1 MTTAVPTR
9 DELLAFIR
17 ESDRQM
23 DKRDLARAFKLKGQ
37 ARIDLKELLRELED
51 EGLLERGRGK
61 KMGAPGTLPSVTVVD
76 VVRVTGDGDL
86 MAHPAGWR
94 GDEEPPQ
101 ILFLANDKDAR
112 DIAVGSKVLARLT
125 KTGEQRYTAQV
136 IRHLKSGPRRFLAVV
151 AEQDGALF
159 LRAAYRGDRNDYRIT
174 SAGPPPEP
182 GTIVW
187 AAAKPGRRSIPSAS
201 IVETLGHLD
210 EPNAISALAIAEHD
224 IPVEFPAEAVAE
236 AEAAKPVSLED
247 GREDLRH
254 LPLVTIDGADARDFD
269 DAVHAEALDGGGWRI
284 TVAIADVAWYV
295 RPGSALDREA
305 EMRGNSVYFPDRVVP
320 MLPEALSNDLCS
332 LRPDGDRAC
341 MAAVMEFDA
350 DGIKR
355 RHRFVRGLMRSAAR
369 LIYEDVQAA
378 IDGKPNDQTG
388 PLLEPVIKP
397 LYAAYKALAAAR
409 AKRGPLELEMAERVF
424 EMDEERRRVQSVVP
438 RDRLD
443 SHRLIEDFMIAAN
456 VAAAETLTDKLAPC
470 LFRIHDK
477 PDPARIESLAGVL
490 GEMGIKASPNAITQP
505 RQFTELVRKAEGT
518 EYATLVSELVLRAQ
532 AQAVYHPDNIGH
544 FGLALARYA
553 HFTSPIRRYSDLIVH
568 RSLISTLGLGQGG
581 LEPDF
586 AERIHSVGE
595 HISMTERRA
604 AAAERQVHDRFAAA
618 YLSDRV
624 GETFQARVTGL
635 HKAGVF
641 VRVAD
646 IGAEG
651 LVPRSLLPD
660 DYWEHDQARHMLI
673 GRNTGLEFRLGD
685 PIEVILQAA
694 EPVSGGLLFAA
705 AISGP
710 PANATRRSTNRPGGR
725 PGNRSGKS
733 HKKAKIARR
742 KQKGRP

>member
-1 MTTAVPTR
+1 MTNAVPTR

-86 MAHPAGWR
+86 LAHPAGWR

-224 IPVEFPAEAVAE
+224 IPVEFAAEAVAE
-236 AEAAKPVSLED
+236 AEAAKPVTLED

-305 EMRGNSVYFPDRVVP
+305 EKRGNSVYFPDRVVP

-378 IDGKPNDQTG
+378 IDGKPNDQTR

>member
-86 MAHPAGWR
+86 LAHPAGWR

-151 AEQDGALF
+151 AELDGALF

-224 IPVEFPAEAVAE
+224 IPVEFAAEAVAE
-236 AEAAKPVSLED
+236 AEAAKPVTLED

-320 MLPEALSNDLCS
+320 MLPEALSNNLCS

-409 AKRGPLELEMAERVF
+409 AKRGPLELEMGERVF

-705 AISGP
+705 AVSGA
-710 PANATRRSTNRPGGR
+710 PANASRRSANRPGGR

>member
-1 MTTAVPTR
+1 MTSAVPTR

-17 ESDRQM
+17 ESDRHM

-37 ARIDLKELLRELED
+37 ARIDLKELLREMED

-61 KMGAPGTLPSVTVVD
+61 KMGTPGTLPSVTVVD
-76 VVRVTGDGDL
+76 VVRVTDDGDL
-86 MAHPAGWR
+86 LAHPAGWR
-94 GDEEPPQ
+94 GDEEPPR
-101 ILFLANDKDAR
+101 ILFLANNKDAR
-112 DIAVGSKVLARLT
+112 DISVGSKVLARLT
-125 KTGEQRYTAQV
+125 KTGEQRYTAQM

-151 AEQDGALF
+151 AEQDGALI

-174 SAGPPPEP
+174 SAGPPPAP

-201 IVETLGHLD
+201 VVETLGHLD

-236 AEAAKPVSLED
+236 AEAAQPVTLED

-305 EMRGNSVYFPDRVVP
+305 EKRGNSVYFPDRVVP

-350 DGIKR
+350 NGIKR
-355 RHRFVRGLMRSAAR
+355 GHRFVRGLMRSAAR

-397 LYAAYKALAAAR
+397 LYAAYEALAAAR

-424 EMDEERRRVQSVVP
+424 EMDEERRRIQSVVP

-532 AQAVYHPDNIGH
+532 AQAVYHPENIGH

-568 RSLISTLGLGQGG
+568 RSLISTLRLGKGG

-586 AERIHSVGE
+586 IEHIHSVAE

-604 AAAERQVHDRFAAA
+604 AAAERQVQDRFAAA
-618 YLSDRV
+618 YLSDRI

-651 LVPRSLLPD
+651 LVPRTLLPD
-660 DYWEHDQARHMLI
+660 DYWEHDQGRHMLI
-673 GRNTGLEFRLGD
+673 GRYTGLEFRLGD

-694 EPVSGGLLFAA
+694 EPISGGLLFAA
-705 AISGP
+705 AVSTPSNTARRGP
-710 PANATRRSTNRPGGR
+710 SRPGGR
-725 PGNRSGKS
+725 PGNRSGKN
-733 HKKAKIARR
+733 HKKAKMARR